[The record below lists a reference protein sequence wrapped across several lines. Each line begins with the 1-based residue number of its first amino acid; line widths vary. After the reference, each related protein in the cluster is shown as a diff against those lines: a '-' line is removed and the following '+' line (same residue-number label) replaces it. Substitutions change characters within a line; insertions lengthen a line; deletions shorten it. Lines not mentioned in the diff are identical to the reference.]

1 MDVLSGFT
9 GGTLSQLRDQ
19 TGDTISGGGGHDTIV
34 AGIGNDLIAGG
45 AGDDLLNGGFDGDD
59 TIDGGNGNDAIF
71 AGDGNDWLTGGD
83 GNDLMDG
90 GDDRDTIF
98 AGIGNDSIAGGAG
111 ADNLDG
117 GAGDDIFDLA
127 NGDFDAGESI
137 QGAEDSGSGTR
148 DEIVL
153 TIPTTVDFSL
163 GTVSGV
169 ETLSGSSGNDTVT
182 MSAKQWAGFS
192 YWIDLDDGTDVL
204 NIVASGDIS
213 TLAGPSIGQIET
225 GNLTGTTGDDTVT
238 LRGDQLD
245 AIIIG
250 AGTINLGDG
259 YDTINLTSTSDDLNA
274 LGAQGFLGPNSI
286 AYERVQG
293 VEEISAAGATA
304 GVKIILSGQH
314 AAFKL
319 TGGA

>member
-1 MDVLSGFT
+1 MTTFTGTEGNDRADATIDVLSGFT

-59 TIDGGNGNDAIF
+59 TIDGGSGNDAIF

-111 ADNLDG
+111 VDNLDG

-274 LGAQGFLGPNSI
+274 LGAQGFLGRIRLHMRGSRASRRSRPP
-286 AYERVQG
+286 ARRP
-293 VEEISAAGATA
+293 A
-304 GVKIILSGQH
+304 
-314 AAFKL
+314 
-319 TGGA
+319 